1 MTLRRLT
8 LAVLPGNAGILP
20 ASGSQRPPILRR
32 LALAPLLLLA
42 AAGPAAGG
50 DTDRDCRGLFALTD
64 LDHAVEPGFRVPASE
79 GVPAHCRVRGVVNR
93 AIRFEVTL
101 PDDWNG
107 RMMFST
113 VGGAAGFIG
122 DTTSLLGRGFAMAST
137 DTGHEGSDRDYM
149 RQPEAL
155 LDYAYRGVHLAT
167 AAAKRVIQTYYG
179 REIDHSY
186 LKGCSN
192 GGRAAML
199 EATRFP
205 DDYDGILAG
214 APAFRFQEFVPWMMG
229 GARLQAKHPLT
240 QESFQLLGKASR
252 EACDALDGV
261 EDGVI
266 DDPMKC
272 TADVFDLNALQ
283 CPPDSTENCLTAG
296 QLQTAR
302 YMYEDVV
309 DADGNVLSPGVPPGA
324 EDAGDWAMWVLPSAL
339 GGDQSLIGGMDMLL
353 EALMRFEPDFDVE
366 SFDPVADR
374 DLLAAATAPLDVL
387 TADLSAFRERGGK
400 LLMYQGWNDYP
411 LRPQRAIDYLHD
423 VEKETGGAE
432 EAADFYRMFMVPGMI
447 HCARGPGAWF
457 TDYVAPLV
465 AWTEQGVAPARIEAS
480 RPGPAPEFT
489 RPLCAYPEAAKYNGE
504 GDVNDGANWSC
515 R

>member
-1 MTLRRLT
+1 M
-8 LAVLPGNAGILP
+8 
-20 ASGSQRPPILRR
+20 
-32 LALAPLLLLA
+32 
-42 AAGPAAGG
+42 
-50 DTDRDCRGLFALTD
+50 
-64 LDHAVEPGFRVPASE
+64 
-79 GVPAHCRVRGVVNR
+79 RGVVNR

-179 REIDHSY
+179 REIGHAY

-240 QESFQLLGKASR
+240 AESFQLLGQASR

-266 DDPMKC
+266 DDPTKC

-283 CPPDSTENCLTAG
+283 CPPDSTKNCLTAG

-309 DADGNVLSPGVPPGA
+309 DANGNVLSPGVPPGA
-324 EDAGDWAMWVLPSAL
+324 EDAGDWAFWVLPSAL
-339 GGDQSLIGGMDMLL
+339 GGDQSLIDGMDVLL
-353 EALMRFEPDFDVE
+353 DALMRFEPDFDIE
-366 SFDPVADR
+366 TFDPVAD
-374 DLLAAATAPLDVL
+374 
-387 TADLSAFRERGGK
+387 
-400 LLMYQGWNDYP
+400 
-411 LRPQRAIDYLHD
+411 
-423 VEKETGGAE
+423 
-432 EAADFYRMFMVPGMI
+432 
-447 HCARGPGAWF
+447 
-457 TDYVAPLV
+457 YVDPLV
-465 AWTEQGVAPARIEAS
+465 AWTEKGVAPERIEAS
-480 RPGPAPEFT
+480 RPGPEPEFT

-504 GDVNDGANWSC
+504 GDVNDAANWSC
-515 R
+515 K